1 MSSADEILR
10 RTLERAN
17 YLKTVQKNAYS
28 LYKQQVAEQIAF
40 LQQCGV
46 TRIHITIP
54 EYMNRV
60 PLYRPKVLKK
70 LRHELRDIGYSVQHV
85 NEFDLLISWF
95 NV

>member
-1 MSSADEILR
+1 MSSADELLR
-10 RTLERAN
+10 RTIERAN

-46 TRIHITIP
+46 TKIHITIP

-60 PLYRPKVLKK
+60 PMCRPKVLKK
-70 LRHELRDIGYSVQHV
+70 LRRELTDIGYSVQHL
-85 NEFDLLISWF
+85 NDFDLIISWF

>member
-1 MSSADEILR
+1 MSSADDLLR
-10 RTLERAN
+10 RTLERAS
-17 YLKTVQKNAYS
+17 YLKTRQKNAYN

-54 EYMNRV
+54 EFMNRV
-60 PLYRPKVLKK
+60 PLCRPKVVNK
-70 LRHELRDIGYSVQHV
+70 LQRQLTEIGYSVQKF
-85 NEFDLLISWF
+85 NDFDLIISWF

>member
-1 MSSADEILR
+1 MSSADELLR

-17 YLKTVQKNAYS
+17 YLKTRQKNAYE

-54 EYMNRV
+54 EFMNRV
-60 PLYRPKVLKK
+60 PLCRPKVLKK
-70 LRHELRDIGYSVQHV
+70 LRRDLTSIGYSVQHM
-85 NEFDLLISWF
+85 NDFDLIISWF

>member
-10 RTLERAN
+10 RTIERAK
-17 YLKTVQKNAYS
+17 YVETLQKNAYDV
-28 LYKQQVAEQIAF
+28 YKQQVAEQIAY

-46 TRIHITIP
+46 TRMRITIP

-60 PLYRPKVLKK
+60 PLCRPKVLKK
-70 LRHELRDIGYSVQHV
+70 LNKTLTEIGYSVQQIGDY
-85 NEFDLLISWF
+85 DLIVSWF